1 MVSCGQAPAQVSCWD
16 VPVLRLF
23 TLVKEQNS
31 SQSNRVDTVEF
42 SVSKSSD
49 NGSRLNVAVP

>member
-16 VPVLRLF
+16 VPVLSLF

-31 SQSNRVDTVEF
+31 IQSNRVDTVEF
-42 SVSKSSD
+42 SVSKACV
-49 NGSRLNVAVP
+49 NGSRLTVAVP